1 MIALVKG
8 TLARKDPA
16 GTVVVDSGSV
26 GYRIFVSLTTLLA
39 LPDEGEAVILNTVTV
54 VRDDA
59 MHLYGFGGLDEMELF
74 NLLVQVKGVG
84 PKLAL
89 ALLGG
94 LKTPDLRN
102 AIASEDAGWV
112 SAVPGVGKKTAERII
127 LELKD
132 KVHPVE
138 GHTADTGPGISDE
151 VASDVISALV
161 NLGYRA
167 ADSRTA
173 MNTVLEGKEEPPPF
187 DDLIRECLK
196 VLAGRK
202 TR

>member
-8 TLARKDPA
+8 LLVRKDPA
-16 GTVVVDSGSV
+16 GTIVVDSGSV

-39 LPDEGEAVILNTVTV
+39 LPEEGETVTLNTVTV

-59 MHLYGFGGLDEMELF
+59 MHLYGFAGLDEMEIF

-84 PKLAL
+84 PRLAL

-94 LKTPDLRN
+94 LKAPELKN
-102 AIASEDAGWV
+102 AISSEDAGWI
-112 SAVPGVGKKTAERII
+112 STVPGVGKKTAERII

-132 KVHPVE
+132 KVQPVA
-138 GHTADTGPGISDE
+138 GHSPDMAPGVSEE

-167 ADSRTA
+167 SDSRA
-173 MNTVLEGKEEPPPF
+173 ALKAVLEGTEQPPPF
-187 DDLIRECLK
+187 NDLIRECLK
-196 VLAGRK
+196 IMSGRK
-202 TR
+202 GR

>member
-8 TLARKDPA
+8 VLARKDPA

-26 GYRIFVSLTTLLA
+26 GYRVFISLTTLLA
-39 LPDEGEAVILNTVTV
+39 LPDIGETVALHTVTV

-59 MHLYGFGGLDEMELF
+59 IHLYGFAGLDEMELF

-102 AIASEDAGWV
+102 AISSEDAGWV
-112 SAVPGVGKKTAERII
+112 STIPGVGKKTAERII

-132 KVHPVE
+132 KVQPVD
-138 GHTADTGPGISDE
+138 GYSPDTGPGISEE

-167 ADSRTA
+167 SDSRTA

-202 TR
+202 GR

>member
-8 TLARKDPA
+8 ILARKDPS

-39 LPDEGEAVILNTVTV
+39 LPDEGEAVVLNTITV

-59 MHLYGFGGLDEMELF
+59 MHLYGFAGLDEMELF

-94 LKTPDLRN
+94 LKTSDLRN
-102 AIASEDAGWV
+102 AISSEDAGWV
-112 SAVPGVGKKTAERII
+112 SVVPGVGKKTAERII

-132 KVHPVE
+132 KVQPSE
-138 GHTADTGPGISDE
+138 GYCPDTGPGITEE

-167 ADSRTA
+167 TDSRTT
-173 MNTVLEGKEEPPPF
+173 MNTVLEGREQPPPF

-202 TR
+202 GR